1 MKPEPPEVHGSP
13 SEKLCKCFPDIGGEN
28 AKALRPKKACYT
40 CIEYDW
46 NLKYDGEIVKKKH
59 GLGGRKKNF
68 KGHLG
73 IC

>member
-1 MKPEPPEVHGSP
+1 MKPEPPEVDRSP
-13 SEKLCKCFPDIGGEN
+13 SEKLCKCFTDIGGEN
-28 AKALRPKKACYT
+28 AKALRPKKSCYT

-46 NLKYDGEIVKKKH
+46 NLRYDGEIVKKP
-59 GLGGRKKNF
+59 GLGGKEKNL